1 MRIQSAVIIAQG
13 ITFMVVAV
21 PKSVLDDQRKA
32 EQTIHFL
39 QARWVG
45 MPIALVTCDAHGSPM
60 AYYGSGI
67 WRCNSSESRPRRR
80 PGKICRSHRM
90 LRLGAVVCPQTR

>member
-1 MRIQSAVIIAQG
+1 MRIQSAVITAQG

-21 PKSVLDDQRKA
+21 PKPVMDDQRKA

-45 MPIALVTCDAHGSPM
+45 MPIALVTCDAHGAPT
-60 AYYGSGI
+60 AYYG
-67 WRCNSSESRPRRR
+67 
-80 PGKICRSHRM
+80 PGDLAM
-90 LRLGAVVCPQTR
+90 QLLRIPPTAVPWKDLSIP

>member
-60 AYYGSGI
+60 AYYGSGDLALQL
-67 WRCNSSESRPRRR
+67 
-80 PGKICRSHRM
+80 
-90 LRLGAVVCPQTR
+90 LRIPPTAAPWKDLSIP